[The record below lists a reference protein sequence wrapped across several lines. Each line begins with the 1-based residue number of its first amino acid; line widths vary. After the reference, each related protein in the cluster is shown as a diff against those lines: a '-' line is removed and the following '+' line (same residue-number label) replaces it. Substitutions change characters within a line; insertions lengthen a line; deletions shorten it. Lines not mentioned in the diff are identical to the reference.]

1 MRMAPVTLTDIDFS
15 HYGRLKDIDEAY
27 MQFHGYSQY
36 NHPSELYF
44 WNSSEITFDL
54 GDPAEHD
61 DLGLV
66 KNTGRIL
73 YIWQM
78 GARIIFKGTPN
89 PTSGNTAACM
99 YLGRK
104 IRGETLIDSD
114 CLGQLN
120 ILMSDGKHW
129 VMHYMND

>member
-1 MRMAPVTLTDIDFS
+1 MP
-15 HYGRLKDIDEAY
+15 
-27 MQFHGYSQY
+27 FHGRSQY

-61 DLGLV
+61 DRGLV
-66 KNTGRIL
+66 KNAGRIL
-73 YIWQM
+73 FIWQM

-104 IRGETLIDSD
+104 IRGETSIDSD